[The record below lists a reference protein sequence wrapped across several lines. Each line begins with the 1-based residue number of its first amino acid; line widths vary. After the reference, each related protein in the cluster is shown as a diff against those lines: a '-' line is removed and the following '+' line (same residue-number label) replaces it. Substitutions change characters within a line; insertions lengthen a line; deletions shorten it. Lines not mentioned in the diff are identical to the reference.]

1 MLIFFK
7 NKKKKFGKFRSSC
20 KHYHFHETHAV
31 NDNTCNEIDQSQ
43 SAVISLTIYIKL
55 KIDHS
60 SQTFSFGS

>member
-55 KIDHS
+55 K
-60 SQTFSFGS
+60 

>member
-31 NDNTCNEIDQSQ
+31 NDNTCNEIDLVTVSCYFFDHLYQ
-43 SAVISLTIYIKL
+43 I